1 MGGGSVQGPT
11 AEQVREK
18 LRDVAWPGFDREIVA
33 AGFVKEI
40 DARDGSVRIGFEVRT
55 RRTDKAAA
63 MEEGIRQAVS
73 SPPGVEQDSI
83 RCFPRRSQHS
93 RSGTGWRQR
102 RDSSSGPHARSVRL
116 GRRDSL
122 KRASATIAAGAESIE
137 REQTG
142 HWELPGRVASNTQ
155 QADSLK

>member
-1 MGGGSVQGPT
+1 MHGST
-11 AEQVREK
+11 TEQMREK
-18 LRDVAWPGFDREIVA
+18 FRAASWPGFDWDIVA

-40 DARDGSVRIGFEVRT
+40 DVRAGPVRFGFEART

-63 MEEGIRQAVS
+63 LEEGIRQAVS

-102 RDSSSGPHARSVRL
+102 RDSSSGPHARSRRL

-122 KRASATIAAGAESIE
+122 KRAPATISAVAESIK
-137 REQTG
+137 REQTR
-142 HWELPGRVASNTQ
+142 HWELPGRVASNTKK
-155 QADSLK
+155 LIP